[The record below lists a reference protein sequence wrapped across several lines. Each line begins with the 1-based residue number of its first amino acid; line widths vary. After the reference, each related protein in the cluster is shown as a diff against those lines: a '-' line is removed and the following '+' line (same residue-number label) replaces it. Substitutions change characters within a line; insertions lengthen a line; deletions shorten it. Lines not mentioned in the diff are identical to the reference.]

1 VSLKRTDTIA
11 QTLAARSE
19 RDSVASKKAQKEVG
33 EEVVL
38 AEGEKI
44 RIKIPRG
51 QGSVMGS

>member
-1 VSLKRTDTIA
+1 MSLKRTDTIA